1 MLRASLLFYKILR
14 SDLEFVGLVINPYDL
29 CVANKMVNGKQM
41 SVCWHVDDLSV
52 TYMEEDVITAFTLTL
67 AKIYGPKTTISRSKI
82 HEYLGQDFDFAS
94 VPETMIFSMI
104 KYLQQVIEEFPEDV

>member
-1 MLRASLLFYKILR
+1 M
-14 SDLEFVGLVINPYDL
+14 GLVINPYDL

-52 TYMEEDVITAFTLTL
+52 TYMEEVVITAFTLTL